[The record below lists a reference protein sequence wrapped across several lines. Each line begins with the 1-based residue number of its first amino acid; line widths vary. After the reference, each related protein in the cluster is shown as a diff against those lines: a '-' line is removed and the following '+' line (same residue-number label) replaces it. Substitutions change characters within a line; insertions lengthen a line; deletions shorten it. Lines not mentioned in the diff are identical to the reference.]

1 MTKKDQ
7 NRGELLAIQPSTVTV
22 LPPQAGVLGEFLTDT
37 ENMFRA
43 RAMRM
48 KALFRRINE
57 TGQRMEGL
65 LRMAAER
72 MDSAEARLQEDLRG
86 QGLLG
91 EVEMKDGEWV
101 DLLHGS

>member
-1 MTKKDQ
+1 MAKKDQ
-7 NRGELLAIQPSTVTV
+7 NTGELVAIQPSEVTV

-43 RAMRM
+43 RSMRM
-48 KALFRRINE
+48 KALFGRINQ
-57 TGQRMEGL
+57 TGQQMEGL

-72 MDSAEARLQEDLRG
+72 MEAAEVRLQEDLRR

-91 EVEMKDGEWV
+91 
-101 DLLHGS
+101 DLDADEDNEE

>member
-1 MTKKDQ
+1 MAKKDQ
-7 NRGELLAIQPSTVTV
+7 NKGELIAIQSSEVTV

-48 KALFRRINE
+48 KALFGRINE

-65 LRMAAER
+65 LRMAAEK
-72 MDSAEARLQEDLRG
+72 MDSAEARLQDDLRS
-86 QGLLG
+86 QGLG
-91 EVEMKDGEWV
+91 AEVVTTEEE
-101 DLLHGS
+101 

>member
-1 MTKKDQ
+1 MAKKDQ
-7 NRGELLAIQPSTVTV
+7 NKGELMAIQPSEVTV
-22 LPPQAGVLGEFLTDT
+22 LPPQAGMLGEFLTDT

-48 KALFRRINE
+48 KALFGRINE

-72 MDSAEARLQEDLRG
+72 MDSAETSLQEDLRG

-91 EVEMKDGEWV
+91 NLETNEDE
-101 DLLHGS
+101 

>member
-1 MTKKDQ
+1 MAKKDQ
-7 NRGELLAIQPSTVTV
+7 NKGELIAIQPSEVTV

-48 KALFRRINE
+48 KALFGRINE

-65 LRMAAER
+65 LRMAAQK
-72 MDSAEARLQEDLRG
+72 MDSAETLLQEDLRR

-91 EVEMKDGEWV
+91 NLETNEDE
-101 DLLHGS
+101 

>member
-1 MTKKDQ
+1 MAKKDQ
-7 NRGELLAIQPSTVTV
+7 NKGDLIAIQPSEITV

-48 KALFRRINE
+48 KALFGRINE
-57 TGQRMEGL
+57 TGQRMEAL

-72 MDSAEARLQEDLRG
+72 MDSGETRLQEDLRS

-91 EVEMKDGEWV
+91 
-101 DLLHGS
+101 DLGRISRPTVS

>member
-1 MTKKDQ
+1 
-7 NRGELLAIQPSTVTV
+7 V

-48 KALFRRINE
+48 KALLGRINE

-72 MDSAEARLQEDLRG
+72 MDSAETSLQEDLRG

-91 EVEMKDGEWV
+91 NLETNEDE
-101 DLLHGS
+101 